1 MDFIDR
7 DLASIQEARIL
18 GENAKVT
25 QSILLTFQK
34 EKLDKILDLTYR
46 YITENLYLFSKIY
59 VEESSYGIMDD
70 EYELNKSL
78 LRNLYER
85 LKNEDF
91 TSNDEEI
98 YIPRGGVLLIPST
111 KIALCSILTTILL
124 CIKTANVLVVAT
136 DFRTVNTTKKI
147 VEGLNGTLF
156 NNDYPI
162 DFITC
167 LSNISSEGVKELLKV
182 KCPTVVINAGNKKY
196 IEACKSSGKVF
207 YYGST
212 GASTVFIERSADIK
226 ESVKDITDSR
236 RYNNGILAGA
246 EQFVVVDTP
255 AISEVIEA
263 FKCNKAHIMTTI
275 EENKLISILL
285 KNGVMDKELI
295 GKSAYK
301 LAEIAGF
308 KVEEDTSVLISY
320 HDYISEFNSYHKEL
334 NCPVLLIYREDD
346 WLNACEKC
354 IRLLTK
360 EQDGHSLSI
369 YSRDEKVIEQFILK
383 KPVGRVMVNTNTS
396 FSAMGIGSNSY
407 PSSILG
413 AFTRGIGVLSENLKA
428 KDLLYKRKIV
438 RSVKMYDAERNP
450 EITVDDFYSLLE
462 KINNK

>member
-59 VEESSYGIMDD
+59 VEESSYGIIDD

-147 VEGLNGTLF
+147 VEGLNSTLF

-226 ESVKDITDSR
+226 ES
-236 RYNNGILAGA
+236 
-246 EQFVVVDTP
+246 
-255 AISEVIEA
+255 VIEA

-438 RSVKMYDAERNP
+438 RSVKMYNAEKNP